1 MPGRESQNDIPVTGV
16 RHHNV
21 GRELFIEPSVD
32 LATFTSLISVI
43 SSVIHNKD
51 VDLVG
56 ALNGNY

>member
-21 GRELFIEPSVD
+21 GRKFFIEPSID
-32 LATFTSLISVI
+32 LAIFTSFISVI

>member
-21 GRELFIEPSVD
+21 GRKLFIEPAID
-32 LATFTSLISVI
+32 FATLTSLVSVI
-43 SSVIHNKD
+43 GGVIHNKD

-56 ALNGNY
+56 ALNGND

>member
-21 GRELFIEPSVD
+21 GRKFFIEPSID
-32 LATFTSLISVI
+32 LANFTSFISVI
-43 SSVIHNKD
+43 SSVIHNQD